1 MLASQRNVFC
11 VSCISVIAGSCI
23 EVGSLI
29 EPERMITHPRTIDL
43 WQRSKKICMFSL
55 CLIPSTYQGI
65 IVRMSSA
72 HCAGTFCC
80 ILTVSERKD
89 LKVCRRKK
97 KKMEEVG
104 GNILGSGELLSV
116 LRCSS
121 RVHWVPSGK
130 GAVKS
135 FLFNTVCI
143 LSPQTSCRLSLKI
156 LAQYH

>member
-1 MLASQRNVFC
+1 MSCPALGAVTCPKTTRKAHFFQGWSSESSGGPFQCVVRLVCMLASQRNVFC

-97 KKMEEVG
+97 KWRKWEG
-104 GNILGSGELLSV
+104 TS
-116 LRCSS
+116 
-121 RVHWVPSGK
+121 WV
-130 GAVKS
+130 
-135 FLFNTVCI
+135 
-143 LSPQTSCRLSLKI
+143 QESCLVF
-156 LAQYH
+156 